1 MNHEYVSKSNLID
14 QYVLGKLAADEVEA
28 FEDHFV
34 DCPECVEQL
43 KISRSFIHDLK
54 GLAVQETLFSG
65 SSSTPRTQRW
75 SLPQL
80 VPLRLWPAIAC
91 CCIVAVSVLAFVAVR
106 RANRLEA
113 QLHQAKED
121 ASAISQKY
129 QQEVDAAAEA
139 EKRHQET
146 KQDLTQRLDELE
158 KKLKTEETA
167 GNRDQFAGHGSPAV
181 NFPIFSL
188 ISAARTQGQ
197 NRVEVS
203 LPAASSRFALSIPV
217 EERKDFKAY
226 RVTILDHRGAEIFNQ
241 SGFKPDDYHALS
253 LSLNSNFLAPGNY
266 DLQVEG
272 LNESNQWSTV
282 GNYPFRVSRRR

>member
-43 KISRSFIHDLK
+43 NISRSFIHDIK
-54 GLAVQETLFSG
+54 GLAVQETLFAG
-65 SSSTPRTQRW
+65 SSPTPKTQRW
-75 SLPQL
+75 SLQQL

-91 CCIVAVSVLAFVAVR
+91 CCIVAVGILAFVAVR
-106 RANRLEA
+106 RQSRLEA

-121 ASAISQKY
+121 TSAISQKY
-129 QQEVDAAAEA
+129 QQGLQAAAEA
-139 EKRHQET
+139 EKRHEET
-146 KQDLTQRLDELE
+146 KQDLTQRLNELE
-158 KKLKTEETA
+158 KKLTETA
-167 GNRDQFAGHGSPAV
+167 SNRDQPAVHGSPEV
-181 NFPIFSL
+181 NFPIFAL
-188 ISAARTQGQ
+188 ISAPRTQVSE
-197 NRVEVS
+197 RVEVF
-203 LPAASSRFALSIPV
+203 LPASSSRFALSIPV
-217 EERKDFKAY
+217 EERKNYKAY
-226 RVTILDHRGAEIFNQ
+226 RVTILDHRGGAVFNQ
-241 SGFKPDDYHALS
+241 SGFKPDAYHALS

-272 LNESNQWSTV
+272 LTEPNQWSIV